1 MADYVTEYAEKVA
14 NGEITTV
21 GRLGIL
27 ACKRHLK
34 DLSRVNDDSFDYVF
48 NVDEA
53 NRIIYFAETHTIG
66 EGDELEQLKLYDIQ
80 KFILGS
86 LMGWVHKETGCRR
99 FRESYVQL
107 ARQNGKTILSGILA
121 EYISSFCGY
130 KNGKIILGATKM
142 QQAKLC
148 FDDIAKFISVDKDL
162 QEVFDVKDYKNE
174 IISNVTGTRIIAFG
188 RDTKGIDGHR
198 AILGVCDELHQHPTN
213 QLYKLIQGGQ
223 GKLKECLLHAITTA
237 GFDLNS
243 FCKEHYDMCVKILEG
258 VVDKETQFVYIAQMD
273 KDDDIW
279 DYRNWIKANPISL
292 LNRDYTYNDE
302 AIKTMQQV
310 SVDAKVKGGM
320 ELVDFK
326 TKRLNEWVEW
336 SDKTYL
342 NLEHFKNCES
352 DLTLE
357 DMRGKKCYI
366 GLDLSSGG
374 DLTSSGFSFKL
385 DDNKYYIDSHSFIP
399 SGRLAEHER
408 TDLVPYRQWVLDGL
422 ITATEGVEAFKT
434 DYKYIIQYLKE
445 TIDKYDLKPICI
457 GYDNHNASSFLAD
470 LEQFNVPLIDVKQSC
485 ASLNSA
491 TVDFK
496 TTVDCENVLYN
507 KENGLLRWSF
517 ANAKLVN
524 NSMGEVKIDKNL
536 QKKRIDPCDSI
547 IDAWHC
553 MLTEVEKVSLNDY
566 VKENGWS
573 F

>member
-1 MADYVTEYAEKVA
+1 MTDYVTEYAKKVA

-34 DLSRVNDDSFDYVF
+34 DLSRANDDTFDYIFDVE
-48 NVDEA
+48 EA
-53 NRIIYFAETHTIG
+53 NRIISFAETHTIG
-66 EGDELEQLKLYDIQ
+66 EGDELEQLRLYDVQ

-86 LMGWVHKETGCRR
+86 LIGWINKETGHRR

-107 ARQNGKTILSGILA
+107 ARQNGKTVLSAILA

-130 KNGKIILGATKM
+130 RNGKIILCATKM

-148 FDDIAKFISVDKDL
+148 FDDIAKFISADKDL
-162 QEVFDVKDYKNE
+162 QELFDVKDYKNE

-198 AILGVCDELHQHPTN
+198 AILGICDELHQHPTN

-223 GKLKECLLHAITTA
+223 GKLKECLINAITTA

-279 DYRNWIKANPISL
+279 DYKNWAKANPVSL

-302 AIKTMQQV
+302 AIKTMQQT
-310 SVDAKVKGGM
+310 SIDAKIKGGM
-320 ELVDFK
+320 DLVDFK
-326 TKRLNEWVEW
+326 TKQLNEWVDW
-336 SDKTYL
+336 TDKAYL

-357 DMRGKKCYI
+357 DMRGRKCYI

-374 DLTSSGFSFKL
+374 DLTSLGFVFKL
-385 DDNKYYIDSHSFIP
+385 DNEKFYIHSHSFIP
-399 SGRLAEHER
+399 SGRLAEHEKS
-408 TDLVPYRQWVLDGL
+408 DLAPYRQWSLDGL

-434 DYKYIIQYLKE
+434 DYKYIITYLKE

-470 LEQFNVPLIDVKQSC
+470 LEQFNVPLVEVKQK
-485 ASLNSA
+485 AHDLNQA

-496 TTVDCENVLYN
+496 NTVDSEKVLYN
-507 KENGLLRWSF
+507 KKDSLLRWSF
-517 ANAKLVN
+517 TNAEIVP
-524 NSMGEVKIDKNL
+524 NSMGEVKINKNL
-536 QKKRIDPCDSI
+536 QRKRIDPCDSI
-547 IDAWHC
+547 IDAWHV
-553 MLTEVEKVSLNDY
+553 MLTEVEKVDINEHI
-566 VKENGWS
+566 KNNGFS